1 MTQRLRRSQEKT
13 VLSHKTGRLLV
24 AIALLL
30 VALTL
35 TVGSVQ
41 LLMRLEVLR

>member
-1 MTQRLRRSQEKT
+1 MISDR
-13 VLSHKTGRLLV
+13 TGRVLV
-24 AIALLL
+24 AVSLLL